1 MYNPRE
7 PSHRPGKDAALRIFT
22 FCYRNQE
29 ALVDTY
35 FSLPTGTLKFSIKSA
50 VHLKPLR
57 IMGISL
63 LCPFYRQGNRE
74 EETPGLATWN
84 GGPGTCL
91 RLSSEHFSLS
101 RGYRWGLPAQL

>member
-1 MYNPRE
+1 MNP
-7 PSHRPGKDAALRIFT
+7 HTALGRTRRYVFSRFVTEI
-22 FCYRNQE
+22 RKH

-84 GGPGTCL
+84 GDPGTCL